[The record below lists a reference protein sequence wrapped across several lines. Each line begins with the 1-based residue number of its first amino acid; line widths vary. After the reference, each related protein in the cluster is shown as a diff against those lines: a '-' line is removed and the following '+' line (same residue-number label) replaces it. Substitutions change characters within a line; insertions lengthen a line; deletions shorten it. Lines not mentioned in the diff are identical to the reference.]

1 MATKTK
7 KDDEILYSK
16 EQIIA
21 SKKYSNRKDILNVLL
36 KDDEEYSFSRIDEII
51 ENFMKWKVKKF
62 HILRKQSY

>member
-1 MATKTK
+1 MATKIK

-51 ENFMKWKVKKF
+51 ENFMNKEV
-62 HILRKQSY
+62 Q

>member
-21 SKKYSNRKDILNVLL
+21 SKRYSNRKDILNVLL

-51 ENFMKWKVKKF
+51 ENFMNKEV
-62 HILRKQSY
+62 Q

>member
-7 KDDEILYSK
+7 KDDEVLYSK

-36 KDDEEYSFSRIDEII
+36 KDDEEYSFTKIDEII
-51 ENFMKWKVKKF
+51 ENFMNKEV
-62 HILRKQSY
+62 Q

>member
-16 EQIIA
+16 EQIIK

-51 ENFMKWKVKKF
+51 EEFMNKEV
-62 HILRKQSY
+62 Q

>member
-7 KDDEILYSK
+7 KDDEVLYSK
-16 EQIIA
+16 EQTIS

-51 ENFMKWKVKKF
+51 ENFMNKEV
-62 HILRKQSY
+62 Q

>member
-16 EQIIA
+16 EQIIT

-36 KDDEEYSFSRIDEII
+36 KEDEEYSFSRIDEII
-51 ENFMKWKVKKF
+51 EEFMNKEV
-62 HILRKQSY
+62 Q

>member
-16 EQIIA
+16 EQIIP

-36 KDDEEYSFSRIDEII
+36 KDDEEYTFSRIDEII
-51 ENFMKWKVKKF
+51 ENFMNKEV
-62 HILRKQSY
+62 Q

>member
-16 EQIIA
+16 EQIIS

-51 ENFMKWKVKKF
+51 ENFMNKEV
-62 HILRKQSY
+62 Q

>member
-1 MATKTK
+1 MATKIK
-7 KDDEILYSK
+7 KDDEVLYSK

-51 ENFMKWKVKKF
+51 ENFMNKEV
-62 HILRKQSY
+62 Q

>member
-21 SKKYSNRKDILNVLL
+21 SKRYSNRKDILNVLL
-36 KDDEEYSFSRIDEII
+36 KDDEEYSFSKIDEII
-51 ENFMKWKVKKF
+51 EEFMNKEV
-62 HILRKQSY
+62 Q

>member
-36 KDDEEYSFSRIDEII
+36 KDDEEYTFSRIDEII
-51 ENFMKWKVKKF
+51 EEFMNKEV
-62 HILRKQSY
+62 Q

>member
-36 KDDEEYSFSRIDEII
+36 KEDEEYSFSRIDEII
-51 ENFMKWKVKKF
+51 ENFMNKEV
-62 HILRKQSY
+62 Q

>member
-51 ENFMKWKVKKF
+51 EKFMNKEV
-62 HILRKQSY
+62 Q

>member
-16 EQIIA
+16 EQIIT

-36 KDDEEYSFSRIDEII
+36 KDDEEYSFSKIDEII
-51 ENFMKWKVKKF
+51 EEYMNKEV
-62 HILRKQSY
+62 Q

>member
-16 EQIIA
+16 EQIIK

-51 ENFMKWKVKKF
+51 ENFMNKEV
-62 HILRKQSY
+62 Q

>member
-36 KDDEEYSFSRIDEII
+36 KDDEEYSFPKIDEII
-51 ENFMKWKVKKF
+51 EEFMNKEV
-62 HILRKQSY
+62 Q

>member
-21 SKKYSNRKDILNVLL
+21 SKRYSNRKDILNVLL

-51 ENFMKWKVKKF
+51 EEFMNKEV
-62 HILRKQSY
+62 Q

>member
-7 KDDEILYSK
+7 KEDEILYSK
-16 EQIIA
+16 EQIIT

-51 ENFMKWKVKKF
+51 ENFMNKEV
-62 HILRKQSY
+62 Q

>member
-16 EQIIA
+16 EQIIS

-36 KDDEEYSFSRIDEII
+36 KDDEEYTFSRIDEII
-51 ENFMKWKVKKF
+51 EEFMNKEV
-62 HILRKQSY
+62 Q

>member
-51 ENFMKWKVKKF
+51 ENFMNKEV
-62 HILRKQSY
+62 Q

>member
-7 KDDEILYSK
+7 KDDEVLYSK

-51 ENFMKWKVKKF
+51 ENFMNREV
-62 HILRKQSY
+62 Q

>member
-7 KDDEILYSK
+7 KDDEVLYSK

-36 KDDEEYSFSRIDEII
+36 KDDGEYSFSKIDEII
-51 ENFMKWKVKKF
+51 EEFMNKEG
-62 HILRKQSY
+62 Q

>member
-7 KDDEILYSK
+7 KDDEVLYSK
-16 EQIIA
+16 EQIIT

-51 ENFMKWKVKKF
+51 EEFMNKEV
-62 HILRKQSY
+62 Q

>member
-7 KDDEILYSK
+7 KDDEALYSK
-16 EQIIA
+16 EQIIT

-51 ENFMKWKVKKF
+51 ENFMNKEV
-62 HILRKQSY
+62 Q

>member
-16 EQIIA
+16 EQIIS

-36 KDDEEYSFSRIDEII
+36 KDDEEYTFSRIDEII
-51 ENFMKWKVKKF
+51 ENFMNKEV
-62 HILRKQSY
+62 Q

>member
-7 KDDEILYSK
+7 KDDEVLYSK
-16 EQIIA
+16 EQIIV

-51 ENFMKWKVKKF
+51 EEFMNKEV
-62 HILRKQSY
+62 Q